1 MEPYIG
7 IVVFELE
14 SVEPSEPSYFREDF
28 VLVRA
33 TDDDEARAKVEV
45 LARSQESAEHPT
57 IVMRHIVDVAPA
69 LDGTVEGD
77 VDLYARHF
85 ASLEDYARFE
95 MMLGGRDPF
104 A

>member
-33 TDDDEARAKVEV
+33 TDDDEARAKVEA

-57 IVMRHIVDVAPA
+57 IVMRHIVDIAPA
-69 LDGTVEGD
+69 LDGTVEETWTSMRAT
-77 VDLYARHF
+77 LRRLRTMR
-85 ASLEDYARFE
+85 ASK
-95 MMLGGRDPF
+95 
-104 A
+104 